1 MTRPY
6 ISVVTPVYKAE
17 LMVDGLVERIQKV
30 LSVLTDDFEI
40 ILVEDGS
47 ADASWTA
54 IEKVVRSMPKVK
66 GVKLSRNFGQHNAI
80 TAGLDESKGDWVVV
94 MDCDLQDRPEEIP
107 KLLSEARKGFDIV
120 YARRSDRNDSF
131 LKKLSSVIFYKF
143 FGWISGVPQDSSI
156 ANFGIYS
163 RNAINAVNSLREP
176 LRSFATMIKWV
187 GFKSSCVSV
196 EHAKREVGKS
206 TYSFRK
212 LLQLALDIS
221 IAFSDKPLK
230 LTVKLGAIISLGSVI
245 FGIITLIRYFS
256 GLITEPGYTSLILSI
271 WFLSGL
277 IIFVLGVLGLYLGKV
292 FEGVKRRPLYIVEKV
307 IEGE

>member
-131 LKKLSSVIFYKF
+131 LKK
-143 FGWISGVPQDSSI
+143 
-156 ANFGIYS
+156 
-163 RNAINAVNSLREP
+163 
-176 LRSFATMIKWV
+176 
-187 GFKSSCVSV
+187 
-196 EHAKREVGKS
+196 
-206 TYSFRK
+206 
-212 LLQLALDIS
+212 
-221 IAFSDKPLK
+221 
-230 LTVKLGAIISLGSVI
+230 
-245 FGIITLIRYFS
+245 
-256 GLITEPGYTSLILSI
+256 
-271 WFLSGL
+271 
-277 IIFVLGVLGLYLGKV
+277 
-292 FEGVKRRPLYIVEKV
+292 
-307 IEGE
+307 